1 MNKTNFEFYHSL
13 KSNGYVQEKRVP
25 ITIRNSD
32 TFNGLIQSQI
42 LGKIQSG
49 RGFRYVIQHEE
60 LFESFFQTHF
70 PESIVIGNK
79 SDNVRKYR
87 NSKVEKTISS
97 HIFLLRG
104 YTHVEVNHQSVDLQM
119 MNETFGVFSCDSK
132 IIAAQKICLVE
143 NLDIFFIADRLFG
156 LDYVYVHK
164 YGRIGKQSIQYIQ
177 SDELLVFVDYDYNGL
192 DEYLRIKAC
201 QPHATLYVPEN
212 YEELFLRYSKSLE
225 NNQAKMSHR
234 LKNTTDELVI
244 KIRDSVTKANR
255 FLEQQFWRYD

>member
-32 TFNGLIQSQI
+32 TFNGLIQSEI
-42 LGKIQSG
+42 IGKIQSG

-70 PESIVIGNK
+70 PESIVIENK

-104 YTHVEVNHQSVDLQM
+104 YNS
-119 MNETFGVFSCDSK
+119 
-132 IIAAQKICLVE
+132 
-143 NLDIFFIADRLFG
+143 IFRA
-156 LDYVYVHK
+156 HK
-164 YGRIGKQSIQYIQ
+164 
-177 SDELLVFVDYDYNGL
+177 
-192 DEYLRIKAC
+192 
-201 QPHATLYVPEN
+201 
-212 YEELFLRYSKSLE
+212 
-225 NNQAKMSHR
+225 
-234 LKNTTDELVI
+234 
-244 KIRDSVTKANR
+244 NR
-255 FLEQQFWRYD
+255 K